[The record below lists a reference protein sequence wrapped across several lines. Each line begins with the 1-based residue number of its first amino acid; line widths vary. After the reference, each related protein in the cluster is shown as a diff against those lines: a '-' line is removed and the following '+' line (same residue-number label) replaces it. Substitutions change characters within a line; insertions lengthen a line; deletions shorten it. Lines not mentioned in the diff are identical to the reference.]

1 MYEAHARLRR
11 AEFRVGRLRR
21 ELLTAETALNDIDF
35 EVTGNEVQRAADRV
49 AEGRRIAED
58 AYRAVQHQLG
68 SDAPTLPD
76 CLADDDTEEDDDTVE
91 DDEDEDSSSMACNY
105 DSTSDSDYDD
115 RMDLDAVVPPIH
127 VDQE

>member
-21 ELLTAETALNDIDF
+21 ELLAAETALNDIDF

-58 AYRAVQHQLG
+58 AYRDVQHQLG

-76 CLADDDTEEDDDTVE
+76 CVVDDDTEE
-91 DDEDEDSSSMACNY
+91 DDEDEDSSSIACNY

-115 RMDLDAVVPPIH
+115 RMDLDGVVPPIH
-127 VDQE
+127 VDQD